1 MTHTHTRSL
10 HSHKSGKK
18 SRKLDSKLPPC
29 QQCRAHVHKDVTFC
43 YECDRHRVGIIFMMH
58 TICVTHSVA
67 GFNRLHAMWPCGN
80 GRDAHST
87 FVVDPPNNSLILCL
101 PTAARHRSRQTER
114 TRKKQQ
120 LISWYFFL
128 VASCHFRAADVC
140 PSTQHPVQMTAQSER
155 EDPLHVA
162 GKMKINLK

>member
-1 MTHTHTRSL
+1 MTHTLALSRSL

-18 SRKLDSKLPPC
+18 SSKLDSKLPPC
-29 QQCRAHVHKDVTFC
+29 QQCRTHVHKDVTFC

-101 PTAARHRSRQTER
+101 PTTARHRSRQTER
-114 TRKKQQ
+114 TRKKKNNNQFRD
-120 LISWYFFL
+120 YFFSRRL
-128 VASCHFRAADVC
+128 LSFSCCRCLPIDTT
-140 PSTQHPVQMTAQSER
+140 PSSDDSSIEER
-155 EDPLHVA
+155 RSIA
-162 GKMKINLK
+162 RCR